1 MFSTNLLISTEQQLN
16 KKQYVIICIQKVNII
31 TRYNE
36 QESIF
41 KTELATTQW
50 NASDL
55 LLVLYM
61 IEKDMELFDFVYI
74 YRLKNYTISSD
85 ILTAQLSLSLSYL
98 AFPLSISLSLYTY
111 ISLFLLTLIFVLALF
126 FCHIASVL
134 IATQLYLLAKKT
146 RSDSKLFYRDVMGP
160 KHIRNIGFVFSLFEN
175 THLGIGRHDTYGSV
189 RFQE

>member
-16 KKQYVIICIQKVNII
+16 KKKYVIICIQKVNII

-61 IEKDMELFDFVYI
+61 IEKDMELFILYI
-74 YRLKNYTISSD
+74 HIDLRTI
-85 ILTAQLSLSLSYL
+85 
-98 AFPLSISLSLYTY
+98 P
-111 ISLFLLTLIFVLALF
+111 
-126 FCHIASVL
+126 SVP
-134 IATQLYLLAKKT
+134 IY
-146 RSDSKLFYRDVMGP
+146 
-160 KHIRNIGFVFSLFEN
+160 
-175 THLGIGRHDTYGSV
+175 
-189 RFQE
+189 